1 MSLAEISAQPETLV
15 FCKFASQMFASKV
28 RNRAERPMTSGRQTE
43 KEKQQQQPN
52 KNKNTFIEDLI
63 RMS

>member
-43 KEKQQQQPN
+43 KEKQQQQN